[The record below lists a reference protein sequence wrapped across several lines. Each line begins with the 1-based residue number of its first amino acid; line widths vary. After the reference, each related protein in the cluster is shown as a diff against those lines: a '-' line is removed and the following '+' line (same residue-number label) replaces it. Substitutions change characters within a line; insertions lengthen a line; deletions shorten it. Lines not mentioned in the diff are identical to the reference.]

1 MPELPEVEAQR
12 RTIEAA
18 TVGKRIATLI
28 ALEQGG
34 GPRDGQFDD
43 SVIAEGVTADVL
55 AVSLQDRWVLGVR
68 RRGKQLWVELAET
81 KGGAR
86 CACLL
91 LHFGMT
97 GAVIVEGVAAPVYKN
112 FSVDE
117 SAWPPRFTKL
127 ELVLCDGEP
136 NAPSIRLAYTDPR
149 RFGRIL
155 QN

>member
-18 TVGKRIATLI
+18 TVGKRIVTLI

-68 RRGKQLWVELAET
+68 RRGKPLWVELAET
-81 KGGAR
+81 KSGAPARNRFVAGRGPEEITSKGSTRGGVGNSN
-86 CACLL
+86 LL
-91 LHFGMT
+91 GLLWTNATNWPWGLLGPPTDFCMGRT
-97 GAVIVEGVAAPVYKN
+97 GGP
-112 FSVDE
+112 
-117 SAWPPRFTKL
+117 T
-127 ELVLCDGEP
+127 
-136 NAPSIRLAYTDPR
+136 
-149 RFGRIL
+149 
-155 QN
+155 Q

>member
-81 KGGAR
+81 KGGA
-86 CACLL
+86 CCEIA
-91 LHFGMT
+91 
-97 GAVIVEGVAAPVYKN
+97 
-112 FSVDE
+112 
-117 SAWPPRFTKL
+117 
-127 ELVLCDGEP
+127 
-136 NAPSIRLAYTDPR
+136 
-149 RFGRIL
+149 
-155 QN
+155 